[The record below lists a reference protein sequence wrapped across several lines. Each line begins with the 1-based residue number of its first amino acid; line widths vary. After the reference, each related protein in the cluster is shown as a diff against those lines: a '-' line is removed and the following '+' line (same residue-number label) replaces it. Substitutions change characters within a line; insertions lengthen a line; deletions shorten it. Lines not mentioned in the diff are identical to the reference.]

1 MTGILPIKKDGS
13 ESAVSD
19 FDEYSVLDPGEFAPY
34 TGFTEDEVKA
44 LCENYSM
51 DFQKAKE
58 WYDGYS
64 FGECH
69 SIYNPYSVMQAMKR
83 KSFKSYWRK
92 TSKAE
97 ALTTYVNMNF
107 DDLQEKILRL
117 IAGEP
122 IQVYTE
128 DFENDFQTFNSSD
141 DVLTLMIHLGYLV
154 YDEKTS
160 QARIPN
166 EELKNVFRRLIQRP
180 TNVKLSELIERSNK
194 LFMDTLSGN
203 ETAVANAIELIRQTN
218 YAPQYY
224 NNEQSLRYA
233 IKFAY
238 ITLVDRYMKIEELP
252 SGKGLADI
260 VYIPVN
266 GSNDPALVIEL
277 KWNETTE
284 VAISQIKN
292 KHYPSVLQPYQG
304 KIVLVG
310 INYDSDTG
318 EHSCKID
325 KIIK

>member
-1 MTGILPIKKDGS
+1 M
-13 ESAVSD
+13 
-19 FDEYSVLDPGEFAPY
+19 
-34 TGFTEDEVKA
+34 
-44 LCENYSM
+44 
-51 DFQKAKE
+51 
-58 WYDGYS
+58 
-64 FGECH
+64 
-69 SIYNPYSVMQAMKR
+69 
-83 KSFKSYWRK
+83 
-92 TSKAE
+92 
-97 ALTTYVNMNF
+97 
-107 DDLQEKILRL
+107 

-154 YDEKTS
+154 YDEETS

-180 TNVKLSELIERSNK
+180 TNVKLSELVDQSNK

-266 GSNDPALVIEL
+266 GSNDPALVVEL

-284 VAISQIKN
+284 AAISQIKN

-318 EHSCKID
+318 EHSCKIE